1 MLFNVVEYEES
12 EAASSTEQVSTFE
25 LLMVKDWDLICSY
38 FLIFV
43 EIDVKV
49 STNERKSAQGIVV
62 DLWDLLLAELIAFVT
77 LVIAST
83 IVSYFV
89 IFVLIS
95 DWVREESVI
104 ADSEETLSI
113 VEMNIVGEGG
123 RSVENPK
130 VVVERKSVVS
140 LVENG
145 DDNL

>member
-1 MLFNVVEYEES
+1 MVE
-12 EAASSTEQVSTFE
+12 
-25 LLMVKDWDLICSY
+25 DWDLICSY

-104 ADSEETLSI
+104 ADSEDTLSI

-140 LVENG
+140 LVEDG